1 MFDKIMKDSFNT
13 YTSCCIGQHKCN
25 CFNVLTPEEHD
36 YLFSNSVLVKFGKQ
50 EMIYKQGGLVSN
62 IMLVESGLVKVF
74 IENENNI
81 LVLKIITSGN
91 LLGMTSISEKN
102 NTYQYN
108 AMAYVDS
115 VIRQIDINV
124 FRTVVK
130 QNPVFAKEIIDML
143 NSNSIQINNRFFC
156 LSHKQSFG
164 RLADILLCLSER
176 VFQEPEFELPL
187 SRKELAELTG
197 LKTETVIRLLKQFA
211 DEGIIHLNGKK
222 ITIRENQTLKKIS
235 EKG

>member
-1 MFDKIMKDSFNT
+1 MKQNNT

-25 CFNVLTPEEHD
+25 CFNILSEEEHD
-36 YLFSNSVLVKFGKQ
+36 YLFSNSALIKFSKQ
-50 EMIYKQGGLVSN
+50 EMIYKQGGLVSS
-62 IMLVESGLVKVF
+62 IMIVESGLVKVF
-74 IENENNI
+74 IENDSNV
-81 LVLKIITSGN
+81 LVLKIITAGN

-115 VIRQIDINV
+115 VIRQIDINA

-176 VFQEPEFELPL
+176 VFQETEFELPL

-197 LKTETVIRLLKQFA
+197 LKPETVIRLLKQFS

-222 ITIRENQTLKKIS
+222 INIRDNQMLKKIS

>member
-1 MFDKIMKDSFNT
+1 MKETFNT
-13 YTSCCIGQHKCN
+13 YSSCCIGQHKCN

-36 YLFSNSVLVKFGKQ
+36 YLFSNSVLIKFGKQ

-62 IMLVESGLVKVF
+62 IMIVESGLVKVF
-74 IENENNI
+74 IENENNV
-81 LVLKIITSGN
+81 LVLKIITAGN

-115 VIRQIDINV
+115 VIRQIDINA
-124 FRTVVK
+124 FRSVVK

-176 VFQEPEFELPL
+176 VFQESEFELPI

-197 LKTETVIRLLKQFA
+197 LKPETVIRLLKQFT
-211 DEGIIHLNGKK
+211 DEGIIQLNGKK
-222 ITIRENQTLKKIS
+222 LTIIENEMLKKIS
-235 EKG
+235 DKG